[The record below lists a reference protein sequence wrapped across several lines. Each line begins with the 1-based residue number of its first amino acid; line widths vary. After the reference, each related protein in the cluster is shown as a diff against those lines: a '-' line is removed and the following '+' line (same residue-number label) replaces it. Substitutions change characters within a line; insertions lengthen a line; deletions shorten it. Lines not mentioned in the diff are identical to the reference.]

1 VRLVALCAI
10 YPHTEPQ
17 RHRKRDHMESVI
29 RPKSLFVL
37 FESFVV
43 DLSGFFY
50 HEMRETDEIRLTIRN
65 VRSILNQLVDY
76 QWSEYSD
83 RV

>member
-1 VRLVALCAI
+1 
-10 YPHTEPQ
+10 
-17 RHRKRDHMESVI
+17 MESVI